1 MTNKQTDQTNNKKTP
16 KTTPKTNKQNKKP
29 FNKLQLMKL
38 TPSWEFA
45 TKSLFSFCFT
55 NHNSVFAFCEC
66 VLHAVIVLCPWILRN
81 IINLVREINTC
92 IFHVHEH
99 QKKKNGTTHGTVQ
112 WHLVYHYSTSAMK
125 RAFEKLI
132 QLCYYCCQ
140 TILLKESVLYINS

>member
-16 KTTPKTNKQNKKP
+16 KTTPKNKQKNTLQQTSVNEINSQLGVCRKITIFLLFYKSQLCIRFLWMCTSCSNSFMPMDIKKYYKP
-29 FNKLQLMKL
+29 GERNQ
-38 TPSWEFA
+38 
-45 TKSLFSFCFT
+45 
-55 NHNSVFAFCEC
+55 H
-66 VLHAVIVLCPWILRN
+66 LHLPCPWAP
-81 IINLVREINTC
+81 
-92 IFHVHEH
+92 
-99 QKKKNGTTHGTVQ
+99 KKKNGTTHGTVQ